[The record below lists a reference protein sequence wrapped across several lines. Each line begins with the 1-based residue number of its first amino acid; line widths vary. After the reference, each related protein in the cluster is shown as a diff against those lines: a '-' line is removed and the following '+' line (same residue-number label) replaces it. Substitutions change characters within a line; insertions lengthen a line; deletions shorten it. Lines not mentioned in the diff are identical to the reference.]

1 MALTYDPV
9 NDHEESESNCSLVPF
24 DGATHP
30 GLDGPGIKPGSDLE
44 DSQVHSRGS
53 SIIRLPGPEDSQDR
67 EYIIEQVK
75 DAAMIVD
82 PSMLAYPKPQN
93 QWEWLHILEDHPC
106 SPWHSMAEAR
116 LVEWLASSDLSQV
129 KINKFL
135 QLEWVRNNI
144 IYIKSLL
151 LTVMGCSTGRPGM

>member
-1 MALTYDPV
+1 MALTYDP
-9 NDHEESESNCSLVPF
+9 DHEESESNCSSVPF

-30 GLDGPGIKPGSDLE
+30 GLDGAGIEPGSDLE

-53 SIIRLPGPEDSQDR
+53 SIIRLPGPKDSQDR

-93 QWEWLHILEDHPC
+93 QWEQLHVLEDHPY

-129 KINKFL
+129 KINEFL

-144 IYIKSLL
+144 IYVKSLL
-151 LTVMGCSTGRPGM
+151 LTFCC

>member
-1 MALTYDPV
+1 
-9 NDHEESESNCSLVPF
+9 
-24 DGATHP
+24 
-30 GLDGPGIKPGSDLE
+30 
-44 DSQVHSRGS
+44 
-53 SIIRLPGPEDSQDR
+53 
-67 EYIIEQVK
+67 
-75 DAAMIVD
+75 MIVNL
-82 PSMLAYPKPQN
+82 SMLTYPKPQN